1 MVPDVEKIVTS
12 FLNADPDVVDALG
25 EHRVFTEIPANVTMP
40 CIRVTLAGGN
50 TVVRTHLYNV
60 RVGLES
66 YSGTKQEAY
75 SNLQVVLT
83 ALENTLD
90 GALVSGGVVSA
101 VTHDSGIIWSPDN
114 VTNMPRYLTT
124 LSLIVHN

>member
-12 FLNADPDVVDALG
+12 FLNSDSTVVAALG
-25 EHRVFTEIPANVTMP
+25 SNKVVTEIPANVTVP
-40 CIRVTLAGGN
+40 CVRVTLAGGN

-66 YSGTKQEAY
+66 WAATKQQAY
-75 SNLQVVLT
+75 SNMQVMLV

-90 GALVSGGVVSA
+90 GALVSEGVVSA
-101 VTHDSGIIWSPDN
+101 VTHDSGIVWTPDN
-114 VTNMPRYLTT
+114 VTNTPRYLTT
-124 LSLIVHN
+124 LSLIVHT

>member
-12 FLNADPDVVDALG
+12 FLNSDSSVVAALG
-25 EHRVFTEIPANVTMP
+25 QHRVFTEIPANVTMP

-66 YSGTKQEAY
+66 WAATKQEAY
-75 SNLQVVLT
+75 SNMQVVLI

-90 GALVSGGVVSA
+90 GALVSEGVVNA
-101 VTHDSGIIWSPDN
+101 VTHDSGIIWTPDD
-114 VTNMPRYLTT
+114 VTNTPRYLTT
-124 LSLIVHN
+124 LSLIVHT